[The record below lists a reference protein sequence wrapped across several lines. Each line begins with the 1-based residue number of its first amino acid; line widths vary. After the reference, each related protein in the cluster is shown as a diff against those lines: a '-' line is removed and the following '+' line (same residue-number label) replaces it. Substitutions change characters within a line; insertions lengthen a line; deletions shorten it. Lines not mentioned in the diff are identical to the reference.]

1 MTKEVA
7 PSRFFLCVEGVEMV
21 NWKIDEAAAG
31 ELDGMGIKWKEGW
44 IEHEDI
50 DVSDSR
56 ENGARSQR
64 LDESAVVDYR
74 ECMERG
80 DVFPM
85 IVVCKING
93 RGKFVIAGGN
103 HRHAALASVE
113 KSAFPVMGCSVSA
126 VQFAILC
133 RRLNRANGK
142 RETRADRVKHAAQ
155 LVKVYGL
162 DQRAAAEAMDI
173 PRSTLGTE
181 LRAAEVR
188 QIIAGLTGD
197 DCSEVPSSVLVSMG
211 KYKSD
216 HNVLRE
222 LAGLSKAG
230 VGLDEMRSLVRKLK
244 ELPTEAAKV
253 EMLSAVHEQRK
264 KKTVGGREVSM
275 KIAAS
280 FRRMTTQIEN
290 IIAKGK
296 SCKMQM
302 EAAELGAIAK
312 RMAAMA
318 EAVQAMATGRE

>member
-1 MTKEVA
+1 
-7 PSRFFLCVEGVEMV
+7 MV
-21 NWKIDEAAAG
+21 NWKIDEAAAA
-31 ELDGMGIKWKEGW
+31 ELDGMGIEWKEGHVN
-44 IEHEDI
+44 HESI
-50 DVSDSR
+50 NIGESR
-56 ENGARSQR
+56 LNGARRHR
-64 LDESAVVDYR
+64 LDESAVADYR

-85 IVVCKING
+85 IVVCKIDG
-93 RGKFVIAGGN
+93 AKRYVIAGGN
-103 HRHAALASVE
+103 HRHAALMGFPKE
-113 KSAFPVMGCSVSA
+113 PFPVMACSASV
-126 VQFAILC
+126 VEFAILS

-142 RETRADRVKHAAQ
+142 RETRADRVKQAAE
-155 LVKVYGL
+155 LVQVYGL
-162 DQRAAAEAMDI
+162 DQVAAAEAMDV

-188 QIIAGLTGD
+188 QVIARITGN
-197 DCSEVPSSVLVSMG
+197 DCSDVPNSVLVTIG

-222 LAGLSKAG
+222 LAGLSKVG

-253 EMLSAVHEQRK
+253 EMLSAIHDQRK
-264 KKTVGGREVSM
+264 KKTVGGRGVTM
-275 KIAAS
+275 QIAQN
-280 FRRMTTQIEN
+280 FRRTATQMEN

-302 EAAELGAIAK
+302 ESAELGAIAK

-318 EAVQAMATGRE
+318 AAVQAMATGPK

>member
-1 MTKEVA
+1 
-7 PSRFFLCVEGVEMV
+7 MV
-21 NWKIDEAAAG
+21 NWKIDEAAAA
-31 ELDGMGIKWKEGW
+31 ELNGMGIEWQEGW

-64 LDESAVVDYR
+64 LDESVVVDYR

-113 KSAFPVMGCSVSA
+113 KSTFPAMGCIVSA

-155 LVKVYGL
+155 LVAVYGL
-162 DQRAAAEAMDI
+162 DQTTAAETMDI

-181 LRAAEVR
+181 LRATEVR

-197 DCSEVPSSVLVSMG
+197 DCSEVPSSVLVTMN
-211 KYKSD
+211 KHKSD

-222 LAGLSKAG
+222 LARLAKVG
-230 VGLDEMRSLVRKLK
+230 VGLDEMRSVVRKLT
-244 ELPTEAAKV
+244 ELPTEAEKV
-253 EMLSAVHEQRK
+253 ETLSAMHEQRK
-264 KKTVGGREVSM
+264 KKTAKRGQDAM

-280 FRRMTTQIEN
+280 FRRVTTQLEN
-290 IIAKGK
+290 IIRKGQT
-296 SCKMQM
+296 CNMQM

-318 EAVQAMATGRE
+318 EAVQAMAAGRK